1 MHQDLRHVHHVET
14 SPRHQAPVGS
24 LQREQPV
31 CYEDRTDDATH
42 VIPVGNYVIVNL
54 GNYLIGTHHTR
65 GITRSLTWLIL
76 LRRDAAAT
84 PLAVPKKPDGASSS
98 D

>member
-54 GNYLIGTHHTR
+54 GNYLIGNPSHPGNYKIADTV
-65 GITRSLTWLIL
+65 G
-76 LRRDAAAT
+76 
-84 PLAVPKKPDGASSS
+84 SSHR
-98 D
+98 